1 MELFPIHSLEKE
13 FGEKLFTVQYRGENT
28 LEINFKCSIIYQKRR
43 KSDGSSITSSNLM
56 KWDIQS
62 VLQYLLLIFQKIVFQ
77 IYITGKESFIYLVF
91 LYLSF
96 KIISFSF

>member
-1 MELFPIHSLEKE
+1 
-13 FGEKLFTVQYRGENT
+13 
-28 LEINFKCSIIYQKRR
+28 
-43 KSDGSSITSSNLM
+43 M

>member
-13 FGEKLFTVQYRGENT
+13 FGEKLFTVQYRG
-28 LEINFKCSIIYQKRR
+28 R
-43 KSDGSSITSSNLM
+43 KYFRDKFQVFNNLSKEKKIRWEFITSSNLM
-56 KWDIQS
+56 KRDFQS

-91 LYLSF
+91 LHSL
-96 KIISFSF
+96 I